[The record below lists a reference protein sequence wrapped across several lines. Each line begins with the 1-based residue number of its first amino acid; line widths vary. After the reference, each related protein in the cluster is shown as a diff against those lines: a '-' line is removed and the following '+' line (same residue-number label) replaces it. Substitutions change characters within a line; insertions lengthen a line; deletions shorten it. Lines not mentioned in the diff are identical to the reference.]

1 MNRVL
6 TILSASAVLL
16 FAAVSCTDDG
26 GIKVPPPDNKTAVVE
41 PGNENSNGEGNG
53 EGTGTDDPGTGT
65 QTGANLCKEEYLGQ
79 KPMIIAYLTEYTK
92 ASSLDASCLTHINY
106 AHGRF
111 KNPKTGDGGIVIAE
125 PDLLKKVVAL
135 KEKKPSLKV
144 LLMIGGWGE
153 HADGFSMMARD
164 AAKRTEFCQSCK
176 AHIDTYGLDGI
187 DIDWEYPGGGPSTN
201 GKSDADPK
209 NFVLVL
215 KELRETIGD
224 TKIISYASSSSA
236 KYMDWKG
243 AMEYLDYVNVMTYDM
258 GKPPSNHN
266 SPLRRSSVFNQ
277 TGCEE
282 SIELHVKAGV
292 PRSRQNLGVPFYGHG
307 NTSQSGTPYAADVK
321 YNEMEAILNANSSSK
336 YYGKNNR
343 RWDDTA
349 KVPYLVD
356 NSGTNLLSYDD
367 PESVGYKGK
376 LVKEKGLCGAMFWEF
391 RHDDSN
397 GSMRKALCTA
407 IYGKESTTE

>member
-1 MNRVL
+1 MKRV
-6 TILSASAVLL
+6 IAYLL
-16 FAAVSCTDDG
+16 AAMALVFAAASCGNDDG
-26 GIKVPPPDNKTAVVE
+26 VVVPPPGPGNKTAVDE
-41 PGNENSNGEGNG
+41 GNGNGDGNGEGNG
-53 EGTGTDDPGTGT
+53 DGTGTTDSGTET
-65 QTGANLCKEEYLGQ
+65 SATANLCKEEYLGQ
-79 KPMIIAYLTEYTK
+79 KPMIIAYLTEYTS

-125 PDLLKKVVAL
+125 PTLLKKVVAL

-201 GKSDADPK
+201 GKSNDDPK

-243 AMEYLDYVNVMTYDM
+243 AMDYLDYVNVMTYDM
-258 GKPPSNHN
+258 GKPPKHN
-266 SPLRRSSVFNQ
+266 SPLMKSAIFNQ
-277 TGCEE
+277 DGCKE
-282 SIELHVKAGV
+282 SVDLHVKAGV
-292 PRSRQNLGVPFYGHG
+292 PKSRQNLGVPFYGHG
-307 NTSQSGTPYAADVK
+307 ISPYDSDVK
-321 YNEMEAILNANSSSK
+321 YVSMASILNATTGN
-336 YYGKNNR
+336 YVGKNIR

-349 KVPYLVD
+349 KVPYLTD
-356 NSGTNLLSYDD
+356 AAGTIYLSYDD

-376 LVKEKGLCGAMFWEF
+376 FVKDNGLCGAMFWEF
-391 RHDDSN
+391 RHDDAN

-407 IYGKESTTE
+407 IYGKESTTD